1 MSAFLHDTYPHGGA
15 LRAGNTKTYG
25 VVRGELRVHDD
36 LPARYRHGVFQPGRR
51 YPVWVRFGGPG
62 PLAPPDPKDNG
73 VLSIGIKLMGV
84 DGEKLL
90 DDERFTQD
98 FTGISAP
105 TFTTPNVAENLKLQR
120 QLARRG
126 RRCGTS

>member
-1 MSAFLHDTYPHGGA
+1 M
-15 LRAGNTKTYG
+15 
-25 VVRGELRVHDD
+25 
-36 LPARYRHGVFQPGRR
+36 FQPGRR

-84 DGEKLL
+84 EGEKLL

-105 TFTTPNVAENLKLQR
+105 TFTTPDVAENLSCS
-120 QLARRG
+120 ASSCRG